1 MTGDFNIRDSL
12 WDLSFSHHSSISDD
26 LLIIANSFNLDL
38 LIPTNLSPTRYSD
51 TEDEAN
57 SVIDLIFLHNGSNK
71 LNNHLIHPNWYLSS
85 DYAPL
90 IISIPIAEE
99 NVIVSKILIPKN
111 SKQETA
117 FVKEIITNFKNLN
130 TSNLT
135 DKDKLEDTVKL
146 LELLIEQAWTKN
158 VKRMRIT
165 KHSKQWW
172 NKECGWT
179 LNNYRI
185 TRSLENWKIFKK
197 VVKTTKRLFFDE
209 KIQEIVNKS

>member
-1 MTGDFNIRDSL
+1 M
-12 WDLSFSHHSSISDD
+12 
-26 LLIIANSFNLDL
+26 DL

-51 TEDEAN
+51 TEGEAN
-57 SVIDLIFLHNGSNK
+57 SVIDLIFLHNGSNE

-90 IISIPIAEE
+90 TISIPIAEE

-158 VKRMRIT
+158 VK
-165 KHSKQWW
+165 
-172 NKECGWT
+172 
-179 LNNYRI
+179 
-185 TRSLENWKIFKK
+185 
-197 VVKTTKRLFFDE
+197 
-209 KIQEIVNKS
+209 